1 MDRGGQSSVRIG
13 LQFDHRE
20 LQHLRGGLVRRAFTI
35 CESSLGPDHP
45 STATAR
51 ANLLTLNSELRL
63 NDLAHFLTGEDGMER
78 LSRLVRA
85 VAEKSLARDHQDI
98 VALREYLAALE
109 VARGKGA

>member
-1 MDRGGQSSVRIG
+1 V
-13 LQFDHRE
+13 
-20 LQHLRGGLVRRAFTI
+20 LRYRKHVGDAQQLVRRAFTI

-63 NDLAHFLTGEDGMER
+63 NDLAHFLTGEDGIER

-85 VAEKSLARDHQDI
+85 VAEKSLARDHPDI

>member
-1 MDRGGQSSVRIG
+1 
-13 LQFDHRE
+13 
-20 LQHLRGGLVRRAFTI
+20 
-35 CESSLGPDHP
+35 
-45 STATAR
+45 
-51 ANLLTLNSELRL
+51 
-63 NDLAHFLTGEDGMER
+63 MER